1 MLKVN
6 LYCFRLAQALFRV
19 VLSAAG
25 ASIGKAV
32 TVRTGSKI
40 AGNLAKKGVEEG
52 TKYTANVVANKG
64 DLTKATTDYAVGKA
78 VGAFKRK
85 PVQPTSN
92 KKALK
97 IATAKANSEGKKLTT
112 EERKAIRAQNALT
125 RKNASKNNKSIE
137 RWNAVKQTTI
147 NAVYNTHKY
156 YEEKKKR

>member
-1 MLKVN
+1 MCPWFNSKRYHFL
-6 LYCFRLAQALFRV
+6 
-19 VLSAAG
+19 LSFAARSLRRR
-25 ASIGKAV
+25 AAFFFL
-32 TVRTGSKI
+32 GSYPEK
-40 AGNLAKKGVEEG
+40 
-52 TKYTANVVANKG
+52 T
-64 DLTKATTDYAVGKA
+64 
-78 VGAFKRK
+78 
-85 PVQPTSN
+85 VQPTSN